1 MSCRSTTLE
10 ASHSGHLVR
19 AEAMDSLGCCENRIV
34 DQAQRV
40 CLPEFDVGAAGQA
53 SPCRP

>member
-1 MSCRSTTLE
+1 MSCRSTTLK